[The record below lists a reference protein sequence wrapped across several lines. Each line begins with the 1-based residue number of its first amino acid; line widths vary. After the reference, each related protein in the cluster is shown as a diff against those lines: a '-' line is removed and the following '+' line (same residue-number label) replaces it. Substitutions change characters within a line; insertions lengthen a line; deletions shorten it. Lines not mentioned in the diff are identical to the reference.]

1 MHSRD
6 QGNASVLQPDR
17 LERSISLIF
26 NIVVYALLGVFF
38 YQAAGTFS
46 EYRPGQRWPL
56 LLSFFRMWTFLPIH
70 EAGHFMFKFFGRT
83 LYILGGSFWQI
94 ALPLVW
100 FLVALKKRSYIA
112 PFALFWVG
120 ENFMD
125 VSLYIRDAP
134 FRWLPLLGGHASRH
148 DWYNLLSD
156 FDMLDSAETF
166 ANISYYAGAT
176 VCLGAIGAGLYL
188 AATSFLR
195 PEPVVSPRLPDN
207 SPPVSGLEVLLDE
220 SLESKK
226 QKTPR
231 ESS

>member
-1 MHSRD
+1 MRSRGE
-6 QGNASVLQPDR
+6 GNASALQPDR
-17 LERSISLIF
+17 LERTIALIF

-94 ALPLVW
+94 ALPLLW
-100 FLVALKKRSYIA
+100 FLVALKKRSHVA

-156 FDMLDSAETF
+156 FDMLDSAETL
-166 ANISYYAGAT
+166 ANITYYSGAA

-188 AATSFLR
+188 AAASFLR
-195 PEPVVSPRLPDN
+195 PEPVVSPRIPHN
-207 SPPVSGLEVLLDE
+207 SPLASTLEDLLDE
-220 SLESKK
+220 SLEK
-226 QKTPR
+226 QKRKPSR
-231 ESS
+231 NSS